1 MGATTGAIVFVVI
14 VALLAFLCRKRYL
27 KRVRRRATLD
37 PFQEVEFLDLDNEM
51 VAVNQPLILGDGHG
65 SQLAVYSDP
74 FTDDSQPRNQMRTPS
89 PAVGTGGLT
98 GGRNSISHAVVGTV
112 QTLTPEPDPEGGQ
125 AAEHYN
131 QHQPIDQQPS
141 APSQRSPP
149 PEITRSRTPQSLP
162 QVQTQFP
169 PQFPVP
175 RPSSPA
181 FDAGAGSYLSYA
193 DQTTDRRPPS
203 PNHYSPGNAEG
214 HVLTSAFRPTSEL
227 SPQYTTHFPPPNIDA
242 VWGNSPDPIKGYS
255 LSRRPSLDSRHS
267 LTPSVG
273 GPVYDLGDTTVI
285 TPLDS
290 PTQDSAQDPPSPESA
305 YSQSPSTVRG
315 SNHASRPSPIT
326 EIVEMLAHPQ
336 DGSGDSGTWVSTRSD
351 TSASSPVVMTAERVR
366 VTPGRSVSVRVP
378 AYTKPPGPSTD
389 SYYGQPLLPAAET
402 TKKFP
407 RLPPP
412 PDGPRPLPPLLQVQP
427 LNIGKKKSV
436 QGPP

>member
-1 MGATTGAIVFVVI
+1 MVI

-37 PFQEVEFLDLDNEM
+37 PFLEVEFLDLDDET
-51 VAVNQPLILGDGHG
+51 VAVNQPLILGDGQG
-65 SQLAVYSDP
+65 SQVAVYSDP

-89 PAVGTGGLT
+89 PAVGAGNLT
-98 GGRNSISHAVVGTV
+98 GESNSTSHAVVGTT
-112 QTLTPEPDPEGGQ
+112 QTPTPESNPEGGQ

-131 QHQPIDQQPS
+131 QRQPTDQQPPP
-141 APSQRSPP
+141 PSQPSPP
-149 PEITRSRTPQSLP
+149 PEITRSRTPQSLL

-175 RPSSPA
+175 RPSSPSL
-181 FDAGAGSYLSYA
+181 DAGEVSYLSYA
-193 DQTTDRRPPS
+193 DQTTDHRPSS

-242 VWGNSPDPIKGYS
+242 MWRNSPDPIKGYS
-255 LSRRPSLDSRHS
+255 LSRRPSFDRRHS
-267 LTPSVG
+267 LTPSVS
-273 GPVYDLGDTTVI
+273 GPVYDPGDTAVI

-290 PTQDSAQDPPSPESA
+290 PTQDPPSPESA
-305 YSQSPSTVRG
+305 YSQNASTVR
-315 SNHASRPSPIT
+315 SNNYVSRPSPIT

-378 AYTKPPGPSTD
+378 AYTNPPGPSTD
-389 SYYGQPLLPAAET
+389 SYHGQPLLPAAET
-402 TKKFP
+402 TKRFP

-412 PDGPRPLPPLLQVQP
+412 PDGPRPLPQLLQVQP